1 MAGSRNNTWGLGGG
15 LTNTHMKDFNPELNK
30 DITRL
35 TELHALK
42 DKSQF
47 NALKNEIM
55 LKHGISKATV
65 YREMK
70 KDTPGL
76 YNKPQYNPPQRAIT
90 EKEIAMVTELQLKKI
105 PVMDLGRIL
114 EAETGD
120 KYNWDRID
128 KIRSIIDARFKAEE
142 VESGKPVSTNKE
154 RESMFGDEIKRICL
168 EALKFDYMA
177 PDAYIEF
184 TAGEQNYRLC
194 YDDIKDIVMICANAA
209 ALQNDGL
216 YDHFTQVREKIWW
229 LLTEKLRLINSGS
242 GVTTKELLDIKNA
255 FEEFEKSY
263 LEAINKNYSVIWYVV
278 HSLMPDADYSKVLE
292 LTRKYSDLYPECK
305 IESCII
311 AKRGRPEPAL
321 PCAEN

>member
-1 MAGSRNNTWGLGGG
+1 
-15 LTNTHMKDFNPELNK
+15 MKNFNPELNK

-42 DKSQF
+42 DKSKF

-76 YNKPQYNPPQRAIT
+76 YNRPQYNPPRRAIT
-90 EKEIAMVTELQLKKI
+90 EKEIAMVSELLLRKI
-105 PVMDLGRIL
+105 SIMDLGRIL
-114 EAETGD
+114 EAETGE

-142 VESGKPVSTNKE
+142 AETGKPVSANKE
-154 RESMFGDEIKRICL
+154 RETAFGGEIKRLCL

-177 PDAYIEF
+177 PDAYVGF
-184 TAGEQNYRLC
+184 TAGGQNYRLC

-216 YDHFTQVREKIWW
+216 YDHFTQVREKIWQ
-229 LLTEKLRLINSGS
+229 LLTEKISLINSGAA
-242 GVTTKELLDIKNA
+242 VTTKELLDIKNA

-263 LEAINKNYSVIWYVV
+263 FDSFCKNYSVIWFVARE
-278 HSLMPDADYSKVLE
+278 LMPEANYSKVVE
-292 LTRKYSDLYPECK
+292 LTKKYSDLYPECK

-321 PCAEN
+321 PCAEKKPN

>member
-1 MAGSRNNTWGLGGG
+1 
-15 LTNTHMKDFNPELNK
+15 MKDFNPALNK

-42 DKSQF
+42 DKSKF
-47 NALKNEIM
+47 NELKNEIM

-70 KDTPGL
+70 KETPGL

-90 EKEIAMVTELQLKKI
+90 EKEIAMVTELQLRKI

-142 VESGKPVSTNKE
+142 TETGKLVSAMNAGPSSSLRVTA
-154 RESMFGDEIKRICL
+154 FGDEIKRICS
-168 EALKFDYMA
+168 EALKFDYMSQ
-177 PDAYIEF
+177 DAYIEF

-216 YDHFTQVREKIWW
+216 CDHYTQVRQKIWQ
-229 LLTEKLRLINSGS
+229 LLTEKIQLINSGA

-263 LEAINKNYSVIWYVV
+263 LDSFCKNFSVIWGVVRELVPEKNYSKVI
-278 HSLMPDADYSKVLE
+278 E
-292 LTRKYSDLYPECK
+292 LTRKYSELFPECK
-305 IESCII
+305 IESCTHVR
-311 AKRGRPEPAL
+311 RGQPEPAL